1 MKVIYSEKHKLRDA
15 KTELHGGELV
25 KPFEGPFRAEWILEA
40 LQNAGFKDVS
50 APADHDLA
58 VAMKLH
64 DRGYLEFLA
73 TAWDRWAAEGFAGEA
88 IPCTLPVRRT
98 QMARVPRNIDG
109 ALGYYAN
116 SVETSISKGTYE
128 AVLASQSSALEG
140 ADWLNK
146 GNESCFALC
155 RPPGHH
161 AGIDTY
167 GGYCFINNAAV
178 AAQSLLDHGAK
189 RAAILDVDFHHGNGT
204 QDITYRRDDIFFAS
218 LHGDPVDAFPYFLG
232 YADEIGEGPGEGFNA
247 NYPMP
252 PGTPWSTW
260 SQALADAL
268 ARIKAYGAEAIVVSL
283 GVDTFEKDPISFF
296 KLTSPDY
303 ISMGAMIAGS
313 GVPVLTLME
322 GGYGVPEIGLNVAN
336 FLKGIES
343 RG

>member
-1 MKVIYSEKHKLRDA
+1 MKIIYSEKHKLRDA

-40 LQNAGFKDVS
+40 VQSAGFKDVS
-50 APADHDLA
+50 APADYNLD
-58 VAMKLH
+58 VAMKVH

-88 IPCTLPVRRT
+88 IPVTLPVRRT

-128 AVLASQSSALEG
+128 AVLSSQSSALEG

-146 GNESCFALC
+146 GNRSAFALC

-178 AAQSLLDHGAK
+178 AAQRLLDHGAK
-189 RAAILDVDFHHGNGT
+189 RVAILDVDFHHGNGT

-218 LHGDPVDAFPYFLG
+218 LHGDPVDAFPTSSAMPTRPAKG
-232 YADEIGEGPGEGFNA
+232 RAKASTRIIRCRRAHPGAHGRRRS
-247 NYPMP
+247 PMRLP
-252 PGTPWSTW
+252 ASRPMAQKPLSCRWASIR
-260 SQALADAL
+260 SR
-268 ARIKAYGAEAIVVSL
+268 RIRSAS
-283 GVDTFEKDPISFF
+283 S
-296 KLTSPDY
+296 S
-303 ISMGAMIAGS
+303 
-313 GVPVLTLME
+313 
-322 GGYGVPEIGLNVAN
+322 
-336 FLKGIES
+336 
-343 RG
+343 